1 MEGRFSAVGPC
12 VVSRAAMALNHEWNA
27 LMLRSLDVQ
36 WVASARHGQTWRWT
50 IGNLWRSEAG
60 EVHVCDATCNRWV
73 LRGDG
78 LRFCAIT
85 GLCKSL
91 GSEPSARQHLKR
103 KELLPHECDHAMRGC
118 PEEAQEQ
125 REPNAPAKRRSLGCE
140 PPKPSEQADQHRF
153 AEEQGLCECAGY
165 YGRCGMHC

>member
-1 MEGRFSAVGPC
+1 MAV
-12 VVSRAAMALNHEWNA
+12 NHEWNA
-27 LMLRSLDVQ
+27 LMLRSLNDKWVDSVRRGQQ
-36 WVASARHGQTWRWT
+36 WQWT
-50 IGNLWRSEAG
+50 IGNLWRSDGG
-60 EVHVCDATCNRWV
+60 EVHVCDQTCNRWV
-73 LRGDG
+73 FRGDG

-91 GSEPSARQHLKR
+91 GSGEPCARQHLKR
-103 KELLPHECDHAMRGC
+103 KELQPHECDHAMGGY

-140 PPKPSEQADQHRF
+140 PPQKQAEHKF